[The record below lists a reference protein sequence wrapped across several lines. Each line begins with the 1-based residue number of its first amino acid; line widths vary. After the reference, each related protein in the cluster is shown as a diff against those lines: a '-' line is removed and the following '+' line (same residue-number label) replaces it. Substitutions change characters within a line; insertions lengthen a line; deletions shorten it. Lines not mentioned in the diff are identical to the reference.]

1 VRTGQLMVI
10 GWSGS
15 GQFMNETSQD
25 TVKIL
30 LKYRT
35 SPANVYWKH
44 SDYKHKL
51 LIHEP
56 NILVKRTRNITV
68 GFMVFDY
75 QV

>member
-1 VRTGQLMVI
+1 MRTGQLMVI

-15 GQFMNETSQD
+15 GKFMNETSQD

-44 SDYKHKL
+44 SDYKHSSKTYPK
-51 LIHEP
+51 HHC
-56 NILVKRTRNITV
+56 
-68 GFMVFDY
+68 GFYGV
-75 QV
+75 

>member
-1 VRTGQLMVI
+1 
-10 GWSGS
+10 
-15 GQFMNETSQD
+15 MNETSQD

-56 NILVKRTRNITV
+56 LVHELTAYVCTNILVKRTRNITV